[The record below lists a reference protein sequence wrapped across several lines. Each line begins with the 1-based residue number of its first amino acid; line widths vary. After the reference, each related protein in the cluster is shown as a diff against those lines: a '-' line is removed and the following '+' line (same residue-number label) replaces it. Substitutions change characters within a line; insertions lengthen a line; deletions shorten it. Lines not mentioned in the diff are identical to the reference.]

1 MTETERLRLEV
12 EQLRD
17 ECHQLNNDLT
27 YKEQLLERVLG
38 VIEKQMTV
46 ITKLLDKYE
55 HNVPK

>member
-1 MTETERLRLEV
+1 MTETERLRNEV

-27 YKEQLLERVLG
+27 YKEQLLERILG